1 LNPFLDRVRG
11 RSMNPMASDLS
22 EKEFRH
28 ISQIV
33 YGICGINL
41 KDGKEALV
49 RARLMKRLRALNMG
63 SFGEYIKFIN
73 TDEGREEISLL
84 IDVMTTNKT
93 SFFREADHFFYLRD
107 KILPEMNTQKLR
119 FWTAACSSGEEPFS
133 LSMLLHASIPNIR
146 SKDILV
152 LATDI
157 SMRMLKRARMAI
169 YEEERIRDLPPEF
182 LKKYL
187 VQVRRERPRTYRVA
201 DEVMATVRFA
211 WLNLMDAWPMKGPLN
226 VIFCRNVMIYF
237 DRPTQQELI
246 GRFWDLLE
254 PGGYL
259 FVGHSEGLSAIKHRF
274 RYIQPAIYRK

>member
-1 LNPFLDRVRG
+1 LDPFLGRVRS
-11 RSMNPMASDLS
+11 RSVNLMLSDLS

-49 RARLMKRLRALNMG
+49 RARLMKRLRALQME
-63 SFGEYIKFIN
+63 SFREYVKFIN
-73 TDEGREEISLL
+73 TDEGREEVGLL

-93 SFFREADHFFYLRD
+93 GFFREADHFTYLRD
-107 KILPEMNTQKLR
+107 KILPEMDTLKMR

-133 LSMLLHASIPNIR
+133 LSMLLHENIANIQL
-146 SKDILV
+146 KDILI

-157 SMRMLKRARMAI
+157 SMSMLERARSAVYGEDKI
-169 YEEERIRDLPPEF
+169 QDLPPAF
-182 LKKYL
+182 LKKYF
-187 VQVRRERPRTYRVA
+187 VQVRGERPRTYRVA
-201 DEVMATVRFA
+201 DKVKANVRLA
-211 WLNLMDAWPMKGPLN
+211 WLNLMDPWPMKGPLN

-237 DRPTQQELI
+237 DRSTQQELI
-246 GRFWDLLE
+246 TRFWDLLE

-274 RYIQPAIYRK
+274 HYVKPAIYRK